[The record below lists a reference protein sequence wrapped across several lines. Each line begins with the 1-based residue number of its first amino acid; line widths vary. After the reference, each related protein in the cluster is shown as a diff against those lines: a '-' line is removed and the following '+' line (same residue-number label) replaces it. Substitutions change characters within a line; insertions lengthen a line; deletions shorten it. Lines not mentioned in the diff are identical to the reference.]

1 MKMERSLAM
10 KNPRCHVILNP
21 TAGSGKAGR
30 EASRILAALRKSLG
44 CGYTLYI
51 TRKPLDATA
60 IAREVILDGAE
71 FVVAVGGDGTIQE
84 VVNGFFINGRLISL
98 DCQLGIIN
106 TGTGHGFAQSLG
118 LPADIEGQ
126 CEIVASG
133 EARRLDIG
141 RAFFA
146 NGNGEP
152 GFRYF
157 VNECQ
162 AGIGGVVVENVRSQ
176 HKRLGGTLA
185 FGLKTLTAALGFPEP
200 EITVSIDGRPGQTG
214 RFIGVVA
221 ANGRFTAGG
230 MRLTPQADVGDGLL
244 DFLFIKEQTLL
255 ERLKNFPKIYSGR
268 HLGSPHFNC
277 LQGKTLS
284 LASEQK
290 VLFEADGELLGC
302 LPCDI
307 RICPAV
313 LPVRAAISNN

>member
-1 MKMERSLAM
+1 MR
-10 KNPRCHVILNP
+10 NPRCHVILNP
-21 TAGSGKAGR
+21 AAAGGRAGR

-44 CGYTLYI
+44 GGYTLYL

-60 IAREVILDGAE
+60 VAREVILDGAKL
-71 FVVAVGGDGTIQE
+71 VAAVGGDGTIQE
-84 VVNGFFINGRLISL
+84 VVNGFFIDDRLISP
-98 DCQLGIIN
+98 DCELGIIN
-106 TGTGHGFAQSLG
+106 MGTGHGFAQSLG
-118 LPADIEGQ
+118 FPADVESQ
-126 CEIVASG
+126 AEIVASG

-141 RAFFA
+141 RANFA
-146 NGNGEP
+146 DGNGES

-185 FGLKTLTAALGFPEP
+185 FGLKTLTAAMSFPEP
-200 EITVSIDGRPGQTG
+200 DITVSIDGRLGQTG
-214 RFIGVVA
+214 KFIGVVA

-230 MRLTPQADVGDGLL
+230 MRLTPWADAGDGLL
-244 DFLFIKEQTLL
+244 DFLFIEAQTLI
-255 ERLKNFPKIYSGR
+255 ERLHNFPKIYSGR
-268 HLGSPHFNC
+268 HLESPRFNY
-277 LQGKTLS
+277 LQGRTLS

-307 RICPAV
+307 RICPAA
-313 LPVRAAISNN
+313 LPVRTAISNN

>member
-1 MKMERSLAM
+1 MR
-10 KNPRCHVILNP
+10 NPRCHVILNP
-21 TAGSGKAGR
+21 AAGSGRAGR

-44 CGYTLYI
+44 VGYTFYL

-60 IAREVILDGAE
+60 IARDAILDGAE
-71 FVVAVGGDGTIQE
+71 LVVAVGGDGTIQE
-84 VVNGFFINGRLISL
+84 VVNGFFIDGRIISP
-98 DCQLGIIN
+98 DCQLGIIS
-106 TGTGHGFAQSLG
+106 TGTGQGFAQSLG
-118 LPADIEGQ
+118 LPADIESQ
-126 CEIVASG
+126 CEIIASG

-185 FGLKTLTAALGFPEP
+185 FGLKTLTAAMSFPEP
-200 EITVSIDGRPGQTG
+200 EITVSIDGGPGHPG
-214 RFIGVVA
+214 KFIGIVA
-221 ANGRFTAGG
+221 ANGNSMAGG
-230 MRLTPQADVGDGLL
+230 MRLTPRADVGDGLF
-244 DFLFIKEQTLL
+244 DFLFIEEQTLL
-255 ERLKNFPKIYSGR
+255 ERLHNFPKIYSGR
-268 HLGSPHFNC
+268 HLGSPKFNY

-284 LASEQK
+284 LASKQK

>member
-1 MKMERSLAM
+1 MESCSVM
-10 KNPRCHVILNP
+10 ENPRCHVILNP
-21 TAGSGKAGR
+21 ASGGGRAGR

-44 CGYTLYI
+44 GGYTLYL

-71 FVVAVGGDGTIQE
+71 LVAAVGGDGTIQE
-84 VVNGFFINGRLISL
+84 VVNGFFIDGRLINP

-106 TGTGHGFAQSLG
+106 TGTGQGFAQSLG
-118 LPADIEGQ
+118 LPADIESQ
-126 CEIVASG
+126 SEIVASG

-141 RAFFA
+141 RAVFG

-162 AGIGGVVVENVRSQ
+162 AGMGGVVVENVRSQ
-176 HKRLGGTLA
+176 HKWLGGRLA
-185 FGLKTLTAALGFPEP
+185 FGWKTLTAAMRFPEP
-200 EITVSIDGRPGQTG
+200 EILVSIDGCPDKIG
-214 RFIGVVA
+214 RFIDVVA
-221 ANGRFTAGG
+221 ANGSSMAGG
-230 MRLTPQADVGDGLL
+230 MQLTPGADVHDGLL
-244 DFLFIKEQTLL
+244 DFLFIEEQTLI
-255 ERLKNFPKIYSGR
+255 ERLHNFPKIYSGR
-268 HLGSPHFNC
+268 HLKSPGFNY

-302 LPCDI
+302 LPCEI

-313 LPVRAAISNN
+313 LPVRTALSNN